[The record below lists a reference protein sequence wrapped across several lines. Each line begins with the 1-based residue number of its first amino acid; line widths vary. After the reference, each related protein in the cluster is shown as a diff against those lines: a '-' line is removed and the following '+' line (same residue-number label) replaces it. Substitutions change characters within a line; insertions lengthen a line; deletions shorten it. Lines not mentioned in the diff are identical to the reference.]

1 MPHFFAIALYR
12 SKEYAAASIPVLPL
26 VKGINITKIR
36 MALYT
41 VAFIASTILLTFFGY
56 TGYAYLSVS
65 VILGVIWLALCIKGF
80 KAVSN
85 EKWAHKMFRYS
96 LIVVTILCIMISVDA
111 K

>member
-1 MPHFFAIALYR
+1 MI
-12 SKEYAAASIPVLPL
+12 SKL
-26 VKGINITKIR
+26 
-36 MALYT
+36 
-41 VAFIASTILLTFFGY
+41 F
-56 TGYAYLSVS
+56 
-65 VILGVIWLALCIKGF
+65 GVIWLALCIKGF